1 MFAETSLGEWTTHW
15 VFHVMKPL
23 LLALSAIAVS
33 LGLFT
38 ACSEDSSTDNT
49 LVSVPSNTTAAKGE
63 TTDYKET
70 KSCSELGGNLL
81 AKSATEEKSI
91 DFYMNDDGS
100 ATVVFEMTHNCMI
113 NTILYETRN
122 DTLLVSSDYIIRFA
136 TVDSVT
142 HDTTWIEDN
151 SLEANCFCRSEFEL
165 TIPSKF
171 IGTQYASFERENYT
185 INYRRHE

>member
-1 MFAETSLGEWTTHW
+1 
-15 VFHVMKPL
+15 MKPL
-23 LLALSAIAVS
+23 LLALSAIAISV
-33 LGLFT
+33 GLFT
-38 ACSEDSSTDNT
+38 ACSEDSSADNT
-49 LVSVPSNTTAAKGE
+49 LVSVPSNATAAKGN

-81 AKSATEEKSI
+81 AKSSAEEKSI
-91 DFYMNDDGS
+91 DFYMDDDGS

-122 DTLLVSSDYIIRFA
+122 DTLLISSDYIIRIA

-142 HDTTWIEDN
+142 HDTTWIEDS

-171 IGTQYASFERENYT
+171 VGTQYASFEREIYT
-185 INYRRHE
+185 INYRKRE

>member
-1 MFAETSLGEWTTHW
+1 MLFLR
-15 VFHVMKPL
+15 FLNMKPL

-33 LGLFT
+33 LGLLT
-38 ACSEDSSTDNT
+38 ACSEDSNADNT

-70 KSCSELGGNLL
+70 KSCNELGSNQL
-81 AKSATEEKSI
+81 AKSSAEEKSI
-91 DFYMNDDGS
+91 DFFMNEDGS
-100 ATVVFEMTHNCMI
+100 ATAVFEMTHNCMI

-185 INYRRHE
+185 INYRKRE

>member
-1 MFAETSLGEWTTHW
+1 MN
-15 VFHVMKPL
+15 MKTL

-33 LGLFT
+33 FGLLT
-38 ACSEDSSTDNT
+38 ACSDDSNADNS
-49 LVSVPSNTTAAKGE
+49 LVSVPSNTSAVKGK
-63 TTDYKET
+63 TTDYKES

-81 AKSATEEKSI
+81 AKASAEEKFI
-91 DFYMNDDGS
+91 DFYMDDDGS
-100 ATVVFEMTHNCMI
+100 ATVVFEMTHNCII

-122 DTLLVSSDYIIRFA
+122 DTLLISSDYIIRIA

-142 HDTTWIEDN
+142 HDTTWIEDS

-171 IGTQYASFERENYT
+171 VGTQYASFERENYT
-185 INYRRHE
+185 INYRKRE

>member
-1 MFAETSLGEWTTHW
+1 
-15 VFHVMKPL
+15 MKPL
-23 LLALSAIAVS
+23 LLTLSAIVVS
-33 LGLFT
+33 FGLLT
-38 ACSEDSSTDNT
+38 ACSEDSNAGNT
-49 LVSVPSNTTAAKGE
+49 LVSVPSNTSAAKGE
-63 TTDYKET
+63 TTDYKES
-70 KSCSELGGNLL
+70 KSCSELGSNLL
-81 AKSATEEKSI
+81 AKSSAEENKSI
-91 DFYMNDDGS
+91 DFLMNEDGS
-100 ATVVFEMTHNCMI
+100 ATVVFEMNHNCII

-185 INYRRHE
+185 INYRKRE